1 MARRKKR
8 TRRIGRRSDNDKGR
22 DRREEGRRR
31 RWTARKKGYGYGGG
45 WRQGRETMPKA
56 REASRPEDE
65 HELHDRR
72 GRLKRAGPTRAESCE
87 QRNVSREPRDVS
99 RETGEE
105 RHRSAG
111 AKSPQRKL

>member
-8 TRRIGRRSDNDKGR
+8 TMRIGRRSDNDKRR
-22 DRREEGRRR
+22 DRREEGR
-31 RWTARKKGYGYGGG
+31 WTAQRKGYGYGGG
-45 WRQGRETMPKA
+45 WRQVRETMPKA
-56 REASRPEDE
+56 REVSRPEGE

-87 QRNVSREPRDVS
+87 QRNVSGEPRDVS
-99 RETGEE
+99 RERGEE